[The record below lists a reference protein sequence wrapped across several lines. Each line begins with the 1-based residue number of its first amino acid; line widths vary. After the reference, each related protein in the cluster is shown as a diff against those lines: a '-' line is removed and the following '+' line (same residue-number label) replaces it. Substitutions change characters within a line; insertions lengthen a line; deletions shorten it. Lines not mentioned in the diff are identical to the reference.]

1 MHTRSWIKKV
11 GGLLLG
17 LALTGG
23 FIVGPQPAPA
33 SAAVATNNPNF
44 SANVMAPLVV
54 SDWGQF
60 GSQLNTVKAYGV
72 DAVTVD
78 VWWGTVEGAGDN
90 QFNWTYY
97 DRIFSEITSR
107 GLDIVPIFSFHQ
119 CGGNVGDT
127 CSIPLPSWLWGKYAS
142 TTHNGIVLGTNG
154 LKHRSEQGNFS
165 NETVQGW
172 ATPVVANE
180 YRDFT
185 QAFVAR
191 YGTQYAN
198 RMQEINVSLGPAG
211 ELRYPSY
218 NGHDSGTGYPTRGA
232 LQAYSPLAVK
242 SFQQF
247 AIAKYGT
254 LAGINA
260 AWGSQLTAQSQIQ
273 PPSNAGF
280 FFSSGD
286 YRNTQYG
293 KDFIDWYNGS
303 LVDHGERMLDTVL
316 AALGTS
322 FPGAEIGYKIPGV
335 HWSMTGPTPRA
346 AEVAAGLVR
355 TSVDMNAASTG
366 RGYANIVGLA
376 NRVAD
381 SGRGVILHFTCLEFN
396 DENFAPQYSQAKTLV
411 GWVGAEA
418 GRQNVAIKGENAL
431 AGGITSNNGW
441 DNVNQAFDNFPYI
454 GMTVLRVGE
463 VASGTGA
470 TRYAQFIQ
478 KYRPAGSAWS
488 SLYVR
493 GTNNNWSLS
502 TPMTKSGDVWTATNV
517 SFGSAASQR
526 FKFDV
531 RGDWSLNYG
540 GSGLTG
546 TAVQSG
552 GDIAVQSN
560 TTYTITFNERTKQY
574 AATPSGTTQPP
585 PTGGAVTIKFAEWQS
600 ATSYSLHT
608 WNGLS
613 GTFPMQYEGFINGR
627 HWWTITVQN
636 APNSFGFTFTN
647 SNGNWDTADRTYTRQ
662 ASTVYVLPGNA
673 TVYTTRP

>member
-1 MHTRSWIKKV
+1 MRTRSRHAAV
-11 GGLLLG
+11 GGIA
-17 LALTGG
+17 LALSVIAT
-23 FIVGPQPAPA
+23 FLVGPTTAT
-33 SAAVATNNPNF
+33 AATATNNPDF
-44 SANVMAPLVV
+44 SANVMAPLEV
-54 SDWGQF
+54 SDWTQF
-60 GSQLNTVKAYGV
+60 SNQLATVEAYGV

-78 VWWGTVEGAGDN
+78 VWWGKVEATGDN
-90 QFNWTYY
+90 QFNWSYY
-97 DRIFSEITSR
+97 DQIFQVITSR

-127 CSIPLPSWLWGKYAS
+127 CNIPLPSWLWSKYQGA
-142 TTHNGIVLGTNG
+142 TLNGVSLDING

-165 NETVQGW
+165 SETVQGW
-172 ATPVVANE
+172 ATPLVQNE
-180 YRDFT
+180 YQAFT

-191 YGTQYAN
+191 YGTTYAT

-218 NGHDSGTGYPTRGA
+218 NSHDSGTGYPTRGA
-232 LQAYSPLAVK
+232 LQAYSPLAIK
-242 SFQQF
+242 SFQQW
-247 AIAKYGT
+247 ALAKYGT

-260 AWGSQLTAQSQIQ
+260 AWGSSVTAITQVQ

-293 KDFIDWYNGS
+293 KDLIDWYNKS

-316 AALGTS
+316 AALGSS

-346 AEVAAGLVR
+346 AEVTAGLIQ
-355 TSVDMNAASTG
+355 TSVDMYAVNTG

-418 GRQNVAIKGENAL
+418 GRQGVKIKGENAL
-431 AGGITSNNGW
+431 AGGITSNTGW
-441 DNVNQAFDNFPYI
+441 DNVNQAFDSFPYI

-478 KYRPAGSAWS
+478 KYRPAGSSWNT
-488 SLYVR
+488 LYVR
-493 GTNNNWSLS
+493 GTNNNWGLG
-502 TPMTKSGDVWTATNV
+502 TPMVKSGDVWTATNV
-517 SFGSAASQR
+517 SFGTATNQR

-531 RGDWSLNYG
+531 RGDWTLNFG
-540 GSGLTG
+540 GTGLSG
-546 TAVQSG
+546 TAVQNG
-552 GDIAVQSN
+552 GDIAVTPG
-560 TTYTITFNERTKQY
+560 TTYTITFNEVTKAY
-574 AATPSGTTQPP
+574 SATPTGSQPP
-585 PTGGAVTIKFAEWQS
+585 QGQGVTVHFAEWQS
-600 ATSYSLHT
+600 ATSYSIHT
-608 WNGLS
+608 WNGIS
-613 GTFPMQYEGFINGR
+613 GTFPMTYEGFINGR
-627 HWWTITVQN
+627 HWWKVTLAN
-636 APNSFGFTFTN
+636 APTSFGFTFTN
-647 SNGNWDTADRTYTRQ
+647 SNGNWNAPDRQYANQ
-662 ASTVYVLPGNA
+662 ASTIYVLPGSA
-673 TVYTTRP
+673 TIYTARP